1 MPLPCLHASAVHA
14 PPPQL
19 LEDPPADD
27 MGVDDGVR
35 MAGLDPAVPV
45 AACRSVHNDVAR
57 KLVAA
62 DMAAGQH
69 WDLQGGEKVNEYIAN
84 VWQQASS

>member
-1 MPLPCLHASAVHA
+1 MASPMLAWYASVVHA

-27 MGVDDGVR
+27 MSVDDGVR

-45 AACRSVHNDVAR
+45 ATCWPVHNDVAC

-62 DMAAGQH
+62 DMAAGQN
-69 WDLQGGEKVNEYIAN
+69 WDLQGGEKVNEY
-84 VWQQASS
+84 S